1 MYDRGDDAILLLFS
15 IIIEVMNT
23 KAYNGVRY
31 LSKNGHY
38 YTENYGSSS
47 YSVIEIEDT
56 FLTNKFLAIKK
67 IVSR

>member
-1 MYDRGDDAILLLFS
+1 MIEGDAILLLFS

-38 YTENYGSSS
+38 YTENYVVV
-47 YSVIEIEDT
+47 VIQ
-56 FLTNKFLAIKK
+56 
-67 IVSR
+67 

>member
-1 MYDRGDDAILLLFS
+1 
-15 IIIEVMNT
+15 MNT

-38 YTENYGSSS
+38 YTDYYSSS
-47 YSVIEIEDT
+47 YSVIEIEYT

-67 IVSR
+67 